1 MNIIDIQD
9 NLKNLPE
16 QALMQ
21 EMQRPTGS
29 APQFLVLGELKRRK
43 QMREDYKRQ
52 QNADMKT
59 VAEEVVTAAGA
70 PQEGIM
76 QMARSLNPNTN
87 MAQDTGLAQATP
99 VTPTQAP
106 QPQAPQMMSDGG
118 IMRLQTGGY
127 PDDLSRAV
135 GHAISYNRSNQGRG
149 VNTPNANVIDAYLR
163 GELDPSSTAYR
174 DMVTFEQLN
183 GRDKLREI
191 SSQIVN
197 PFGQSPYYS
206 SRDEITPRMSQE
218 DAMAT
223 RRRLAGG
230 AGIGSVSADAEDF
243 AATPSYERGT
253 GRATMIDGT
262 FVEVMPDGNVF
273 NARTG
278 EMVTGELAQ
287 AAVAKLT
294 PNLTADNAAF
304 AEAQGMPSVYNPE
317 ATMPSQTDLDL
328 RAQEV
333 PAPDVFPN
341 DISSFDTDAA
351 YNAEQAQRR
360 AEAARMMGINEIPTQ
375 QPTFKDDV
383 LPFVGGVAG
392 DLASLPFDIIAEGI
406 AGSPEERLMAMPV
419 EAGDPTQAQITMLRR
434 IIDDP
439 EADTVARTNAAQQL
453 QELQNRIAV
462 TQTGGNL
469 SATAEDGGISI
480 PEGYVMGPFGVPRVD
495 PNYRSPGKTG
505 NSLIDQAALQGTEAL
520 TTLAESGAVDP
531 ALASAAE
538 SIAKQADFERDIYPV
553 NVEIAQLN
561 AAANNP
567 YLPEDLKSGITEQ
580 ITNLE
585 DQKSRI
591 ATATDAGSL
600 VAPDVDT
607 APEIPSETVGGYAGL
622 IAPNV
627 IEQES
632 SLPESTTTQGDAAQ
646 RAADSMMGTGITSIG
661 GRGAAPKGVATT
673 PVATKD
679 TGDAGFGSMDSRI
692 AQMLSNRQKEAEADK
707 WMALAV
713 AGAEMM
719 KPTSTI
725 GEGFGKAA
733 QAGIGYLQQS
743 KKGAQAFETD
753 MLKLQ
758 TQLDIAR
765 QRARSS
771 KSSKNI
777 PATALNSAQADV
789 ESAQTRL
796 LEARTDAER
805 LSASRALKI
814 AQGRYNQLT
823 RMFDTQYGVPIAN
836 ANGVGGTKNINLTS
850 T

>member
-9 NLKNLPE
+9 DLKNLPE
-16 QALMQ
+16 QALMR
-21 EMQRPTGS
+21 EMQQPTGS

-43 QMREDYKRQ
+43 QMRDDYKRQ

-127 PDDLSRAV
+127 PDDLSRLV
-135 GHAISYNRSNQGRG
+135 GSTIDYRAGSADSMRG
-149 VNTPNANVIDAYLR
+149 YTGNNINANVIDAYLR
-163 GELDPSSTAYR
+163 GELDPSLPSYD
-174 DMVTFEQLN
+174 DMVLAEKTY
-183 GRDKLREI
+183 GKDKLREI

-197 PFGQSPYYS
+197 PFGRSPFYS
-206 SRDEITPRMSQE
+206 SRDEITPGMSQA
-218 DAMAT
+218 DAIAT

-230 AGIGSVSADAEDF
+230 AGIGSVSADVEDF

-273 NARTG
+273 DARTG
-278 EMVTGELAQ
+278 EMVAGDLAQ
-287 AAVAKLT
+287 AAIAKLT
-294 PNLTADNAAF
+294 PDLTADNAAF

-317 ATMPSQTDLDL
+317 ATMPSQADLDL
-328 RAQEV
+328 RAQEA

-341 DISSFDTDAA
+341 DVSSFDTDAA

-375 QPTFKDDV
+375 QPTFTGDV

-439 EADTVARTNAAQQL
+439 EADTTARANAAQQL

-469 SATAEDGGISI
+469 SATAEDGGVSI

-520 TTLAESGAVDP
+520 ATIAESGAVDP
-531 ALASAAE
+531 ALADAAK
-538 SIAKQADFERDIYPV
+538 SIAQQSDYERNIYPV

-567 YLPEDLKSGITEQ
+567 YLPEDLKSDMTSQIADLEANKTE
-580 ITNLE
+580 IAKATN
-585 DQKSRI
+585 
-591 ATATDAGSL
+591 
-600 VAPDVDT
+600 VAPLMTPDADT
-607 APEIPSETVGGYAGL
+607 VPEIPSETVGGYAGL

-632 SLPESTTTQGDAAQ
+632 LLPESTTTQGNANRQ
-646 RAADSMMGTGITSIG
+646 AADSMFGTGITSIG
-661 GRGAAPKGVATT
+661 GRGAAPKATTT

-679 TGDAGFGSMDSRI
+679 TGGAGFGSMDSRI
-692 AQMLSNRQKEAEADK
+692 AQMLSNRQKEAESDK
-707 WMALAV
+707 WMALAM
-713 AGAEMM
+713 AGMELM
-719 KPTSTI
+719 KPTATI
-725 GEGFGKAA
+725 GEGFGKAG
-733 QAGIGYLQQS
+733 QVGLGYLQQS
-743 KKGAQAFETD
+743 KKGARAFETD

-771 KSSKNI
+771 GLKGSNL
-777 PATALNSAQADV
+777 TLNQMLSRGVDLLKEGNDML
-789 ESAQTRL
+789 ESAQGN
-796 LEARTDAER
+796 ADV
-805 LSASRALKI
+805 ASV
-814 AQGRYNQLT
+814 AQGLIEQGQML
-823 RMFDTQYGVPIAN
+823 IN
-836 ANGVGGTKNINLTS
+836 AAGGGKGSGTGEFTLSSAQT
-850 T
+850 

>member
-1 MNIIDIQD
+1 
-9 NLKNLPE
+9 
-16 QALMQ
+16 MQ

-43 QMREDYKRQ
+43 QMRDDYNRQ

-127 PDDLSRAV
+127 PDDLSQLV
-135 GHAISYNRSNQGRG
+135 GSAIDYSADNMRG
-149 VNTPNANVIDAYLR
+149 YTGDNVNANVIDAYLR
-163 GELDPSSTAYR
+163 GELDPSFPSYG
-174 DMVTFEQLN
+174 DMVNAEKKY
-183 GRDKLREI
+183 GRDKLREA
-191 SSQIVN
+191 SSQIAN
-197 PFGQSPYYS
+197 RFGRSPSYS

-218 DAMAT
+218 DAIAT

-230 AGIGSVSADAEDF
+230 AGIGSVSADVEDF

-273 NARTG
+273 DVRTG
-278 EMVTGELAQ
+278 EMVAGDLAQ
-287 AAVAKLT
+287 AAIAKLT
-294 PNLTADNAAF
+294 PDLTADNAAF
-304 AEAQGMPSVYNPE
+304 AEAQGTPSVYNPE
-317 ATMPSQTDLDL
+317 ATMPSQADLDL
-328 RAQEV
+328 RAQAA

-341 DISSFDTDAA
+341 DVSSFDTDAA

-383 LPFVGGVAG
+383 LPFVGAAAG

-439 EADTVARTNAAQQL
+439 EADTTARANAAQQL

-520 TTLAESGAVDP
+520 ATIAESGAVDP
-531 ALASAAE
+531 ALAGAAK
-538 SIAKQADFERDIYPV
+538 SIAQQSDYERNIYPV

-567 YLPEDLKSGITEQ
+567 YLPEDLKSGIAAQ

-585 DQKSRI
+585 DQKSGI
-591 ATATDAGSL
+591 ATATQAAPLVTPDAET
-600 VAPDVDT
+600 V
-607 APEIPSETVGGYAGL
+607 PEIPSETVGGYAGL

-627 IEQES
+627 VEQES
-632 SLPESTTTQGDAAQ
+632 LLSESTTTQGDATRQ
-646 RAADSMMGTGITSIG
+646 AADSMFGTGITSIG
-661 GRGAAPKGVATT
+661 GRGATPKAATT

-679 TGDAGFGSMDSRI
+679 TGGAGFGSMDSRI
-692 AQMLSNRQKEAEADK
+692 AQMLSNRQKEAESDK
-707 WMALAV
+707 WMALAQTGMALMASKNPTLGGALGE
-713 AGAEMM
+713 AGL
-719 KPTSTI
+719 
-725 GEGFGKAA
+725 
-733 QAGIGYLQQS
+733 AGIGALQKS
-743 KKGAQAFETD
+743 KQGARAFETD

-758 TQLDIAR
+758 TQLDIAQ
-765 QRARSS
+765 QRARSNLLKDGRTS
-771 KSSKNI
+771 
-777 PATALNSAQADV
+777 ATAYAALERAYSDALTAATENPTAPNLSRLEELEGMIGAARSAQFGTVASLGNNGV
-789 ESAQTRL
+789 IKMPSAQT
-796 LEARTDAER
+796 
-805 LSASRALKI
+805 
-814 AQGRYNQLT
+814 
-823 RMFDTQYGVPIAN
+823 
-836 ANGVGGTKNINLTS
+836 
-850 T
+850 

>member
-43 QMREDYKRQ
+43 QMRDDYNRQ

-127 PDDLSRAV
+127 PDDLSKSV
-135 GHAISYNRSNQGRG
+135 GSALSYNVSNQGRG

-163 GELDPSSTAYR
+163 GELDPSSKVYR

-183 GRDKLREI
+183 GRDTLREI

-197 PFGQSPYYS
+197 PFGQSPSYS

-218 DAMAT
+218 NAIAT

-230 AGIGSVSADAEDF
+230 AGIGSVSADVEDF

-273 NARTG
+273 DARTG
-278 EMVTGELAQ
+278 EMVAGDLAQ
-287 AAVAKLT
+287 AAIAKLT
-294 PNLTADNAAF
+294 PDLTADNAAF

-317 ATMPSQTDLDL
+317 ATMPSQADLDL

-333 PAPDVFPN
+333 PTPDVFPN
-341 DISSFDTDAA
+341 DISSFDAAAA
-351 YNAEQAQRR
+351 YNAEQAQRQ
-360 AEAARMMGINEIPTQ
+360 ADLMATNENPTENF
-375 QPTFKDDV
+375 TFTGDV
-383 LPFVGGVAG
+383 LPYLGRVASAVGSQIVEDTATEVLPVGSVPTPEEKIAAEVASLNAQIAAAGDDEVLIDLLNRRKNGLVRRLQVAEAQTDTGEFLSNIPATIDRGFQKYIAPGLGLTTPQEAAARINAIDASSADATASERAREAEIKALVGGATTVPSANVI
-392 DLASLPFDIIAEGI
+392 DQESLLPMDTGEPLTVPSAE
-406 AGSPEERLMAMPV
+406 E
-419 EAGDPTQAQITMLRR
+419 
-434 IIDDP
+434 
-439 EADTVARTNAAQQL
+439 
-453 QELQNRIAV
+453 
-462 TQTGGNL
+462 
-469 SATAEDGGISI
+469 GGI
-480 PEGYVMGPFGVPRVD
+480 
-495 PNYRSPGKTG
+495 
-505 NSLIDQAALQGTEAL
+505 
-520 TTLAESGAVDP
+520 
-531 ALASAAE
+531 
-538 SIAKQADFERDIYPV
+538 
-553 NVEIAQLN
+553 
-561 AAANNP
+561 
-567 YLPEDLKSGITEQ
+567 
-580 ITNLE
+580 
-585 DQKSRI
+585 
-591 ATATDAGSL
+591 GSL
-600 VAPDVDT
+600 
-607 APEIPSETVGGYAGL
+607 
-622 IAPNV
+622 
-627 IEQES
+627 
-632 SLPESTTTQGDAAQ
+632 LPPK
-646 RAADSMMGTGITSIG
+646 
-661 GRGAAPKGVATT
+661 AAPKTTT

-679 TGDAGFGSMDSRI
+679 TGGAGFGSMDSRI
-692 AQMLSNRQKEAEADK
+692 AQMLSNRQKEAESDK
-707 WMALAV
+707 WMALAQTGMALMASKNPTFGGALGE
-713 AGAEMM
+713 AGL
-719 KPTSTI
+719 
-725 GEGFGKAA
+725 
-733 QAGIGYLQQS
+733 AGIGALQKS
-743 KKGAQAFETD
+743 KQGARAFETD

-777 PATALNSAQADV
+777 PATALTNAYTMVTDAQERLNNARSPAEKFSASQD
-789 ESAQTRL
+789 
-796 LEARTDAER
+796 LEA
-805 LSASRALKI
+805 
-814 AQGRYNQLT
+814 AQGRFLQIQT
-823 RMFDTQYGVPIAN
+823 IFDSQFGVLPTA
-836 ANGVGGTKNINLTS
+836 AVGNKRKQV
-850 T
+850 

>member
-21 EMQRPTGS
+21 EMQQPTGS

-43 QMREDYKRQ
+43 QMRDDYNRQ

-87 MAQDTGLAQATP
+87 MAQDTGLAQAAP

-106 QPQAPQMMSDGG
+106 QAQAPQMMSDGG

-127 PDDLSRAV
+127 PDDLSKSV
-135 GHAISYNRSNQGRG
+135 GSALSYNRSNQGRG
-149 VNTPNANVIDAYLR
+149 VNTLNANVIDAYLR
-163 GELDPSSTAYR
+163 GELDPSSKAYR

-197 PFGQSPYYS
+197 PFGRSPSYS

-218 DAMAT
+218 DAIAT

-230 AGIGSVSADAEDF
+230 AGIGSVSADVEDF

-273 NARTG
+273 DARTG
-278 EMVTGELAQ
+278 EMVAGDLAQ
-287 AAVAKLT
+287 AAIAKLT
-294 PNLTADNAAF
+294 PDLTADNAAF

-317 ATMPSQTDLDL
+317 ATMPSQADLDL
-328 RAQEV
+328 RAQEA

-341 DISSFDTDAA
+341 DVSSFDTDAA

-439 EADTVARTNAAQQL
+439 EADTTARANAAQQL

-531 ALASAAE
+531 ALAGAAK
-538 SIAKQADFERDIYPV
+538 SIAQQSDYERDIYPV

-567 YLPEDLKSGITEQ
+567 YLPEDLKSGITSQ
-580 ITNLE
+580 IAALEADKTKIAKSTN
-585 DQKSRI
+585 
-591 ATATDAGSL
+591 
-600 VAPDVDT
+600 VAPLVTPDADT
-607 APEIPSETVGGYAGL
+607 VPEIPSETVGGYAGL

-632 SLPESTTTQGDAAQ
+632 LLPESTTTQGDATRQ
-646 RAADSMMGTGITSIG
+646 AADSMFGTGITSIG
-661 GRGAAPKGVATT
+661 GRGAAPKAATT

-692 AQMLSNRQKEAEADK
+692 AQMLSNRQKEAESDK
-707 WMALAV
+707 WMALAM
-713 AGAEMM
+713 AGMELM
-719 KPTSTI
+719 KPTATI
-725 GEGFGKAA
+725 GEGFGKAG
-733 QAGIGYLQQS
+733 QVGLGYLQQS
-743 KKGAQAFETD
+743 KKGARAFETD

-765 QRARSS
+765 QRARGSS
-771 KSSKNI
+771 KLAPASLVTAA
-777 PATALNSAQADV
+777 ATALKTAQSAYENA
-789 ESAQTRL
+789 S
-796 LEARTDAER
+796 TDAER
-805 LSASRALKI
+805 LAASDDLMAARTRYEQISNAVASQYPGIASA
-814 AQGRYNQLT
+814 LT
-823 RMFDTQYGVPIAN
+823 S
-836 ANGVGGTKNINLTS
+836 GGTGSGRKQV
-850 T
+850 